1 MNVYAKKLIR
11 ALAFAA
17 AIACTTSCKDVT
29 HIQTGY
35 ISDRGDCRS
44 RAEYG
49 TSTYA
54 GSSNISGKDRSNMLL
69 QLFCECMKERD
80 WNVAGCKFKD
90 TAVAKAAPAPQ
101 QPTIVVVQ
109 SPPAAAAVAPAPVAA
124 PMAECPLPPKASK
137 SKKRPKR
144 RLDGTCPAPEEYGQT
159 ELDQLLNKQ

>member
-1 MNVYAKKLIR
+1 MNATSTLMRIF
-11 ALAFAA
+11 AFAA
-17 AIACTTSCKDVT
+17 LLACTASCKDVT

-35 ISDRGDCRS
+35 LSDRGDCRS

-54 GSSNISGKDRSNMLL
+54 GSSSVSGKERSSMLL
-69 QLFCECMKERD
+69 QLFCECMKERE
-80 WNVAGCKFKD
+80 WNVAGCKYKD
-90 TAVAKAAPAPQ
+90 KDVAKAAPAQQ

-109 SPPAAAAVAPAPVAA
+109 SPPAAAAVAPAPA

-144 RLDGTCPAPEEYGQT
+144 RIDGTCPAPEEYGQS

>member
-1 MNVYAKKLIR
+1 MNATSKLLR

-17 AIACTTSCKDVT
+17 ALACTASCKDVT

-44 RAEYG
+44 RAEYSTG
-49 TSTYA
+49 TYA
-54 GSSNISGKDRSNMLL
+54 GSTSISGKDRSNMLL

-90 TAVAKAAPAPQ
+90 TAVAKATPAQQ

-109 SPPAAAAVAPAPVAA
+109 APPAAAAVAPAAA

-144 RLDGTCPAPEEYGQT
+144 RIDGTCPAPEEYGQT

>member
-1 MNVYAKKLIR
+1 MKFITKKIVR
-11 ALAFAA
+11 TFAVVAALA
-17 AIACTTSCKDVT
+17 CTASCKDVT

-54 GSSNISGKDRSNMLL
+54 GSTNFSGKDRSNMLL
-69 QLFCECMKERD
+69 QLFCECMKDRD
-80 WNVAGCKFKD
+80 WNVAGCKYKD
-90 TAVAKAAPAPQ
+90 KDVAKAAPVQQ

-109 SPPAAAAVAPAPVAA
+109 APPTATTVAPAPA

-144 RLDGTCPAPEEYGQT
+144 RIDGTCPAPEEYGQT
-159 ELDQLLNKQ
+159 ELDQLLNKP